1 MSSELPAQE
10 IISDEIFNDE
20 NRSIP
25 DWHLAVLEERMAR
38 YGVHF
43 PDGKPWE
50 DLEKELMQEIV
61 EEIRK
66 RKN

>member
-1 MSSELPAQE
+1 MSSELPTQE
-10 IISDEIFNDE
+10 KISDEIFNDE

-50 DLEKELMQEIV
+50 ELEKELMQEIA

>member
-50 DLEKELMQEIV
+50 ELERELMQEIV

>member
-1 MSSELPAQE
+1 MSSELPTQQE
-10 IISDEIFNDE
+10 IINYDDV
-20 NRSIP
+20 P
-25 DWHLAVLEERMAR
+25 DWHIAILEERMAR

-50 DLEKELMQEIV
+50 ELYEELMQEIV
-61 EEIRK
+61 EEIKR